1 MRCAPPTRLA
11 ILLLPLSFAS
21 GCASLPASSPASR
34 AAVALPAPPAFM
46 GACPPSRAAV
56 GMAPN
61 QAFDAEH
68 AALKSCSRRGAASR
82 AWYLGVRG
90 RYGEARP

>member
-21 GCASLPASSPASR
+21 GCAAVGPGAPTSRAAVVLPAPPPFMGACPASR
-34 AAVALPAPPAFM
+34 AAVGMPP
-46 GACPPSRAAV
+46 
-56 GMAPN
+56 N
-61 QAFDAEH
+61 EAFDAEH
-68 AALKSCSRRGAASR
+68 AALKACSRRGAASR